1 MKRGLVVIVL
11 ILVAGILIGLALA
24 KWLVSA
30 VAAIGTALVIVAVV
44 LVAYLVI
51 KRRMRARRERPEVRA

>member
-44 LVAYLVI
+44 LVVYLVI
-51 KRRMRARRERPEVRA
+51 KRRMRARRERPQLPA

>member
-11 ILVAGILIGLALA
+11 ILVAGVLIGLALA

-51 KRRMRARRERPEVRA
+51 KRRMRARRERPQLPA

>member
-11 ILVAGILIGLALA
+11 IAGILIGLALA

-51 KRRMRARRERPEVRA
+51 KRRMRARRERPQLPA

>member
-1 MKRGLVVIVL
+1 MKRRLVVIVL
-11 ILVAGILIGLALA
+11 ILVAGIFIGLALA

-51 KRRMRARRERPEVRA
+51 QRRMRARREQPEVPA

>member
-51 KRRMRARRERPEVRA
+51 KRRMRARRERPQLPA